1 MDKERSGGAG
11 VAAERTLGGAHSSL
25 NAARESGSDTCGGS
39 VAALARVRVVLCRP
53 RHPGNIGAVARA
65 LKTMGLS
72 RLHLVSP
79 ERYAGED
86 ERAEALARASGAGD
100 VLAAATLCDSLDSA
114 LTGVV
119 CAAAVTAR
127 VREIAPPR
135 FAGREAAPLLV
146 AHAARGGEVALV
158 FGSETAGL
166 TNDEVMRCDL
176 CVSLPA
182 NPAYSSLNLGAAV
195 QVLCYELRLA
205 AIGAAEPAAPEVR
218 EVLSPLATRDEVE
231 RLMAHLEAV
240 MGATGFFDAG
250 NPKRLMP
257 KLRRLFGR
265 AALERDEVNILR
277 GFLASVEDFRRK

>member
-1 MDKERSGGAG
+1 M
-11 VAAERTLGGAHSSL
+11 
-25 NAARESGSDTCGGS
+25 
-39 VAALARVRVVLCRP
+39 RVVLCRP
-53 RHPGNIGAVARA
+53 RHPGNIGAAARA

-72 RLHLVSP
+72 RLHLVTP
-79 ERYAGED
+79 ERYAADD
-86 ERAEALARASGAGD
+86 ELAEALARASGAGD
-100 VLAAATLCDSLDSA
+100 VLATATLCDSLDSA

-127 VREIAPPR
+127 VREIGPPR
-135 FAGREAAPLLV
+135 LAGREAAPQLL
-146 AHAARGGEVALV
+146 AHAARGDEVALV

-166 TNDEVMRCDL
+166 TNDEVIRCDL

-205 AIGAAEPAAPEVR
+205 ALEAASPTGAAVGAAASEAR
-218 EVLSPLATRDEVE
+218 DVLSPPATHDEVE
-231 RLMAHLEAV
+231 RLMLHLEAV

-277 GFLASVEDFRRK
+277 GFLASVDDFRRK